1 MERDILLN
9 KIIEQEY
16 GIGASSFV
24 SINERINKKVQEY
37 KKTGMVYL
45 NLNTFIAEAEFDI
58 IRTEL
63 NNKIQDLQKDNNSKR
78 LELAKIKQT
87 WERDEEAIQKRIEE
101 ELKAKFDKEMEMRI
115 TMADEEKTELYGQIK
130 DQLCTLEHFKNITT
144 EYYDAS
150 MNKNWGEM
158 DEINQTFK
166 DIAASNEFIR
176 KIVNE
181 VNEKRERIEEIV
193 KKCKGKILII

>member
-1 MERDILLN
+1 
-9 KIIEQEY
+9 
-16 GIGASSFV
+16 
-24 SINERINKKVQEY
+24 
-37 KKTGMVYL
+37 
-45 NLNTFIAEAEFDI
+45 
-58 IRTEL
+58 
-63 NNKIQDLQKDNNSKR
+63 
-78 LELAKIKQT
+78 
-87 WERDEEAIQKRIEE
+87 
-101 ELKAKFDKEMEMRI
+101 MEMRI

-130 DQLCTLEHFKNITT
+130 DQLRTLEHFKNITT
-144 EYYDAS
+144 DYYDAS

-193 KKCKGKILII
+193 NKCKVKFLII